1 MCILHICCA
10 EQVTVTPTDEP
21 RFLHTGAMTK
31 PFCHD
36 MPLYGDS
43 ILLAIFAV
51 FCSVVA
57 LWFLLSGERR
67 LRRRLSEAV
76 RRTEATVTHKAERAT
91 KAGTNPLISQGQ
103 AGEWPG
109 DESSPALSAKDSQ
122 LKFVQTRYDYMA
134 MLGEQQRSF
143 CQWIVNKTW
152 WDVTCLLQASYYLT
166 LYMAT
171 HTRARA
177 EMQSDSSASLY
188 VRDAFVG
195 AGTIS

>member
-1 MCILHICCA
+1 M
-10 EQVTVTPTDEP
+10 
-21 RFLHTGAMTK
+21 
-31 PFCHD
+31 
-36 MPLYGDS
+36 
-43 ILLAIFAV
+43 

-91 KAGTNPLISQGQ
+91 NADTNPLISQGQ

-166 LYMAT
+166 LYLAT

-177 EMQSDSSASLY
+177 QRCKATHLPVYM
-188 VRDAFVG
+188 
-195 AGTIS
+195 